1 MTTDVLRFG
10 QIPHMEAQGVAFFGE
25 FYAHEVQFQN
35 STGAWTDMKT
45 SSVPG
50 FFTRL
55 IKSLKLI
62 EQAVLSSIFRDME
75 GKEGIWVLLF

>member
-1 MTTDVLRFG
+1 MA
-10 QIPHMEAQGVAFFGE
+10 AQGVSFFGE

-35 STGAWTDMKT
+35 STGAWTDVKG
-45 SSVPG
+45 SRVPG

-62 EQAVLSSIFRDME
+62 AQSVLSSVFRDME
-75 GKEGIWVLLF
+75 GKEAIWVLLF

>member
-1 MTTDVLRFG
+1 MA
-10 QIPHMEAQGVAFFGE
+10 AQGLAFFGE

-35 STGAWTDMKT
+35 SAGAWTYMKA
-45 SSVPG
+45 SRVPG

-55 IKSLKLI
+55 IKYLKLI
-62 EQAVLSSIFRDME
+62 EQSVLSSVFRDME

>member
-1 MTTDVLRFG
+1 MA
-10 QIPHMEAQGVAFFGE
+10 AQGVAFFGE

-45 SSVPG
+45 SRVPR

-55 IKSLKLI
+55 INSLKLI
-62 EQAVLSSIFRDME
+62 EQSALSSLLRDVE

>member
-1 MTTDVLRFG
+1 MA
-10 QIPHMEAQGVAFFGE
+10 AQGVSFFGE

-50 FFTRL
+50 FSTRL
-55 IKSLKLI
+55 INSLKLI
-62 EQAVLSSIFRDME
+62 EQSGLSS
-75 GKEGIWVLLF
+75 VLR